1 MQGKSNAD
9 IYFDTVQNSDGTV
22 TMTRTIEQTF
32 SNDDYLDIYLNTK
45 RQVQQIEDQIGQH
58 EEQMQDILDEKNM
71 EMAALHTII
80 EEESTNAEV
89 KLEQDVI
96 DADSIQQFQQ
106 IKELDQKIDQLQ
118 DQKADTQRQ
127 LDTMHDTAEELAD
140 SEEDLELDE

>member
-32 SNDDYLDIYLNTK
+32 SNDDYLDIYLDTK

-96 DADSIQQFQQ
+96 DADSLHQFQQ

-140 SEEDLELDE
+140 SEEDLELDK

>member
-9 IYFDTVQNSDGTV
+9 IYFDTVQNNDGTI

-32 SNDDYLDIYLNTK
+32 SNNDYLDIYLDTK
-45 RQVQQIEDQIGQH
+45 RQVQQIEDQIRQH

-71 EMAALHTII
+71 EMAALHRII

-96 DADSIQQFQQ
+96 DADSLHQFQQ
-106 IKELDQKIDQLQ
+106 VKELDQKIEQLQ
-118 DQKADTQRQ
+118 DQKADTERQ
-127 LDTMHDTAEELAD
+127 LDTMHEVAEELAD

>member
-9 IYFDTVQNSDGTV
+9 IYFDTEDNGDGTI

-32 SNDDYLDIYLNTK
+32 SNNDFLDIYLDTK
-45 RQVQQIEDQIGQH
+45 RRVQQIEEQIQKH
-58 EEQMQDILDEKNM
+58 EEQILDILDEKNM

-80 EEESTNAEV
+80 EEESTNEEV
-89 KLEQDVI
+89 NLEQDAI

-118 DQKADTQRQ
+118 SQKNDTQRQ
-127 LDTMHDTAEELAD
+127 LETMHGKAEEIAD
-140 SEEDLELDE
+140 SEEELELDE

>member
-9 IYFDTVQNSDGTV
+9 IYFDTVQNSDGTI

-32 SNDDYLDIYLNTK
+32 SNNDYLDIYLDTK
-45 RQVQQIEDQIGQH
+45 RQVQQIEDQIRQH

-71 EMAALHTII
+71 EMAALHRII

-96 DADSIQQFQQ
+96 DADSLHQFQQ
-106 IKELDQKIDQLQ
+106 VKELDQKIEQLQ
-118 DQKADTQRQ
+118 DQKADTERQ
-127 LDTMHDTAEELAD
+127 LDTMHEVAEELAD